1 MTSSGMLELFYGS
14 KVYHKEPNWFYMGGT
29 RYPADDQ
36 YAYQSV
42 DPQYY
47 AGAYPMQQTR
57 YMSPVIEI
65 RCCKE
70 CEYRLRN
77 FIRRLPGV
85 DSVMSDRYH
94 EKMVVFGSANPE
106 VVRQAVRHAK
116 NHYPGHHH
124 HNSFWPRILS
134 NAFRRFSFGSL
145 YDMHYYN
152 YTRHAAAP
160 PSWRYGPRKLVYGPD
175 SYGAGRGASHCSPYQ
190 PYNNY
195 YNANGN
201 IYY

>member
-1 MTSSGMLELFYGS
+1 VEPASVVETWAACGYYQHEDLELFLETPCNLTFGS
-14 KVYHKEPNWFYMGGT
+14 IDRV
-29 RYPADDQ
+29 Q
-36 YAYQSV
+36 
-42 DPQYY
+42 
-47 AGAYPMQQTR
+47 
-57 YMSPVIEI
+57 VIEI

-70 CEYRLRN
+70 CEDRLRN

-94 EKMVVFGSANPE
+94 ENLMVFGSANPK

-124 HNSFWPRILS
+124 HNSFWPRILR
-134 NAFRRFSFGSL
+134 NAFGRSSFGSL

-152 YTRHAAAP
+152 YIRHAGAA
-160 PSWRYGPRKLVYGPD
+160 PSWRYGPRKLMYGPD

-190 PYNNY
+190 PYNNF
-195 YNANGN
+195 YNANGS